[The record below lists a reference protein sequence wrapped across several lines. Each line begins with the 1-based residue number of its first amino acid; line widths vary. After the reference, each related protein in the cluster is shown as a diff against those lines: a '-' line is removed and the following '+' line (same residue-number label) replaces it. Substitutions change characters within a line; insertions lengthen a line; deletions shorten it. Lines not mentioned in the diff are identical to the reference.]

1 MDSDADGVASEAFN
15 YYKVLCIQGYL
26 ACRKHAER
34 ILLLVEMMGH
44 SGCPCFKGGPKVVQ
58 NLRKRF
64 NLGRTEDQVAEIM
77 LAMISDSMD
86 AWVLANTISS
96 SGFERHLIDA
106 AADSSIFR
114 YPNIVGSNNTQY

>member
-1 MDSDADGVASEAFN
+1 MCIRDSTKEYLELMDSDADGVASEAFN

-34 ILLLVEMMGH
+34 ILLLVEMMAH
-44 SGCPCFKGGPKVVQ
+44 SGCPCFKAGPKVVQ

-86 AWVLANTISS
+86 AWSTRQYDFFQRV
-96 SGFERHLIDA
+96 
-106 AADSSIFR
+106 
-114 YPNIVGSNNTQY
+114 SNGIL